1 MESETPFNTAPVDQK
16 SAVPPS
22 TDVFGSQP
30 PKMNG
35 NANEH
40 DPLFDESAPA
50 PLTNGDS
57 HLPEPRPE
65 ISTKLVG
72 MDVVA
77 PNAEVASEA
86 TALPPLAS
94 AELLSSDIIN
104 DTIQDPQATTSVPP
118 PVEQPTSDTRDE
130 IPLQPVIN
138 SVSLPTGSTQQ
149 AAVDANE
156 DEMDVHLDAPA
167 AEPEPVAPS
176 LESSVIQSTPETT
189 PHEQSKMEA
198 NAAALEFETDEMME
212 DVDAPAAPNA
222 SVSQSSLIR
231 PREELEDETEPNA
244 KRLKLET
251 SNGDAE
257 FKIPDAPASAALTD
271 YGTPTVAMSTEDF
284 LNSKPVDDQPITKSQ
299 VKFLLDAVRK
309 TKKTK
314 AAVHF
319 LTPVDAVALGLPTY
333 YQVITKPMDL
343 TTMEHKL
350 KEDSEVEKYTTVNEA
365 LADMDQ
371 IVKNSVQFNG
381 QNHQVTTFGMNMR
394 AYFVKLMQAIP
405 TGEKAREDEVKKA
418 PPPKPAPVRRESRAQ
433 ARSPT
438 AKTTEAPQPFL
449 DPNGMPLIRRDSS
462 TTDRPKREIHRP
474 PPRDLPYSVRPN
486 KKHKVELKFC
496 ESILQEM
503 LKKKYESFRSPFDF
517 PVDPVALNIPNYF
530 KIIKNPMD
538 LATIQSNLKI
548 GTYQSA
554 KDFYND
560 MKLIFQNCYK
570 FNPHTDAVFAMG
582 KSTEELF
589 ERLWAGKKDFMSQ
602 HRRDSEPA
610 SSDEEEGSEEEVEDD
625 EEEAAKMDA
634 SQKRMVEIQQQI
646 AALNAEAMALAQSV
660 AQARVE
666 EKKNKKATKA
676 AKTGSTGKAKRQ
688 NSSAGAP
695 KAAKEKPAKRQ
706 PKKWKKLTLEQKRQV
721 SEGIGLL
728 DEAHMR
734 KAVQIIRNGVPSL
747 RDVHDDELELDI
759 DEIPDEVVYELWE
772 FVKKLQP
779 KSHGVVD
786 EDDDYE
792 EDRGHKA
799 AAASSHR
806 KKNKPMT
813 AREQES
819 KIAQVRE
826 QLARFEGQSPI
837 ESPPADQDE
846 SSDDDAGSDESSEE
860 E

>member
-1 MESETPFNTAPVDQK
+1 MESETPFNTAPLDQK
-16 SAVPPS
+16 PVVPPS

-30 PKMNG
+30 PKING
-35 NANEH
+35 NAHEH
-40 DPLFDESAPA
+40 DPLFDETAPA

-57 HLPEPRPE
+57 HAPEPRPE
-65 ISTKLVG
+65 VNTKLAA
-72 MDVVA
+72 MDAVA
-77 PNAEVASEA
+77 PSAEIASEA
-86 TALPPLAS
+86 PVPPPLAS
-94 AELLSSDIIN
+94 EGLPATDPVPVPVE
-104 DTIQDPQATTSVPP
+104 DPQATISVPP
-118 PVEQPTSDTRDE
+118 PVEQPTSDVRDE
-130 IPLQPVIN
+130 IPLQPTIDFT
-138 SVSLPTGSTQQ
+138 SLPAQTTQQ
-149 AAVDANE
+149 ATVEVHE
-156 DEMDVHLDAPA
+156 DTMDTQADAPV
-167 AEPEPVAPS
+167 AEQESVVAS
-176 LESSVIQSTPETT
+176 LESSVIQPAPESTPQ
-189 PHEQSKMEA
+189 EQA
-198 NAAALEFETDEMME
+198 TTDESVSLQAPATDEVME
-212 DVDAPAAPNA
+212 DAPDAT
-222 SVSQSSLIR
+222 VSQSSLVR
-231 PREELEDETEPNA
+231 PRDEAEDETEPNA
-244 KRLKLET
+244 KRLKIET

-257 FKIPDAPASAALTD
+257 FKIPEAPASAALTD
-271 YGTPTVAMSTEDF
+271 YGTPVVTTSAEAF

-319 LTPVDAVALGLPTY
+319 INPVDDVALGLPTY

-343 TTMEHKL
+343 TTMELKL
-350 KEDSEVEKYTTVNEA
+350 KEDGKLEKYQTVNEA

-371 IVKNSVQFNG
+371 IVKNSFQFNG
-381 QNHQVTTFGMNMR
+381 PNHQVTTFGMNMR
-394 AYFVKLMQAIP
+394 AYFVKLMQTIP

-438 AKTTEAPQPFL
+438 AKTSEVQQQPFL

-503 LKKKYESFRSPFDF
+503 VKKKYESFRSPFDF

-538 LATIQSNLKI
+538 LSTVQSNLKN

-560 MKLIFQNCYK
+560 MKLIFHNCYK
-570 FNPHTDAVFAMG
+570 FNPSTDAVYGMG
-582 KSTEELF
+582 KSSEELF
-589 ERLWAGKKDFMSQ
+589 ERLWGGKKEFMNQ

-610 SSDEEEGSEEEVEDD
+610 SSDDEEGSDDDGEED
-625 EEEAAKMDA
+625 EEETAKIDA

-646 AALNAEAMALAQSV
+646 AALNAEAMALAQGV
-660 AQARVE
+660 AQARTD
-666 EKKNKKATKA
+666 EKKSKKA
-676 AKTGSTGKAKRQ
+676 AKAGKSGSGKIKRQ
-688 NSSAGAP
+688 NSSAGVP
-695 KAAKEKPAKRQ
+695 KASKEKSSKRQ

-779 KSHGVVD
+779 KSHGVID

-837 ESPPADQDE
+837 ESPNADLDD
-846 SSDDDAGSDESSEE
+846 SSDGDADSDESSEE

>member
-1 MESETPFNTAPVDQK
+1 MESETPFNTAPLDQK
-16 SAVPPS
+16 PVVPPS

-30 PKMNG
+30 PKING
-35 NANEH
+35 NAHEH
-40 DPLFDESAPA
+40 DPLFDETAPA

-57 HLPEPRPE
+57 HAPEPRPE
-65 ISTKLVG
+65 VTTKLAA
-72 MDVVA
+72 MDAVA
-77 PNAEVASEA
+77 PSAEIASEA
-86 TALPPLAS
+86 PMPPPLAS
-94 AELLSSDIIN
+94 EGLPATDPDPVPVE
-104 DTIQDPQATTSVPP
+104 DPQATVSVPP
-118 PVEQPTSDTRDE
+118 PVEQPTSDVRDE
-130 IPLQPVIN
+130 ISLQPAIN
-138 SVSLPTGSTQQ
+138 STSLPAENTQQ
-149 AAVDANE
+149 AAVEAHEDA
-156 DEMDVHLDAPA
+156 MDTQADTPV
-167 AEPEPVAPS
+167 AEQEPVVAS
-176 LESSVIQSTPETT
+176 LESSAIQLAPETT
-189 PHEQSKMEA
+189 PQEQVNTESA
-198 NAAALEFETDEMME
+198 SVAAPATDEAME
-212 DVDAPAAPNA
+212 DAPDA
-222 SVSQSSLIR
+222 SVSQSSLVR
-231 PREELEDETEPNA
+231 PRDEAEDETEPNA

-257 FKIPDAPASAALTD
+257 FKIPEAPASAAPTD
-271 YGTPTVAMSTEDF
+271 YGTPVLATSAEAF
-284 LNSKPVDDQPITKSQ
+284 LNSKPVDDQPITKLQ

-314 AAVHF
+314 AATFF
-319 LTPVDAVALGLPTY
+319 LNPVDAVALGLPTY

-343 TTMEHKL
+343 TTMEQKL
-350 KEDSEVEKYTTVNEA
+350 KEDGKFEKYQTANEV

-381 QNHQVTTFGMNMR
+381 PNHQVTTLGMNMR
-394 AYFVKLMQAIP
+394 AYFIKLMQAIP

-438 AKTTEAPQPFL
+438 TKTSEVQQQPFL

-538 LATIQSNLKI
+538 LSTIQSNLKN
-548 GTYQSA
+548 GSYQSA

-570 FNPHTDAVFAMG
+570 FNPNTDAVYAMG
-582 KSTEELF
+582 KSSEELF
-589 ERLWAGKKDFMSQ
+589 ERLWGGKKEFMSQ

-610 SSDEEEGSEEEVEDD
+610 SSDEEEGSDEDGEDD
-625 EEEAAKMDA
+625 EEETAKIDA

-646 AALNAEAMALAQSV
+646 AALNAEAMALAQGV
-660 AQARVE
+660 QARTD
-666 EKKNKKATKA
+666 EKKNKKAAKA
-676 AKTGSTGKAKRQ
+676 AKSGSGKIKRQ
-688 NSSAGAP
+688 SSGAGVP
-695 KAAKEKPAKRQ
+695 KAAKEKSAKRQ
-706 PKKWKKLTLEQKRQV
+706 QKKWKKLTLEQKRQV

-779 KSHGVVD
+779 KSHGVID

-792 EDRGHKA
+792 EERGHKA

-837 ESPPADQDE
+837 QSPTADLDD
-846 SSDDDAGSDESSEE
+846 SSDDDAGSDDESSEE